1 MAYQTAWTIAHKLRH
16 GLSEERALPLSG
28 LIEADETFIGS
39 RGYPA
44 SPGRS
49 TDNPDK
55 SLVVVAIEKVPA
67 PKNKGKHGHAVKRQH
82 GFYAGAA
89 RIAVLPAATADELG
103 RFLNTN
109 IGARSHLPTDGFSGY
124 QRRDAAL
131 GDHLK
136 HTPVVQGDGAKAAE
150 VFPIIHTIFSNI
162 KAWLVGTHH
171 GVSAKHLPR

>member
-82 GFYAGAA
+82 GLAGRHAPRCQRQA
-89 RIAVLPAATADELG
+89 PAPLASRVAISLQPTQPG
-103 RFLNTN
+103 RRTHPL
-109 IGARSHLPTDGFSGY
+109 AHQPRRRMRHHL
-124 QRRDAAL
+124 L
-131 GDHLK
+131 
-136 HTPVVQGDGAKAAE
+136 
-150 VFPIIHTIFSNI
+150 
-162 KAWLVGTHH
+162 
-171 GVSAKHLPR
+171 